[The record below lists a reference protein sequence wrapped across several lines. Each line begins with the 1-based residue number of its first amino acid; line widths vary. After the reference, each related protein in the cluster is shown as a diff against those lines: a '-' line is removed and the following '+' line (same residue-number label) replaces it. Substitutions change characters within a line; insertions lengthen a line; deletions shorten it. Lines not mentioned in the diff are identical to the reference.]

1 MRNQATPEIELL
13 AMIVVVEAFNTA
25 EAAGVSMNRETPAG
39 HVGGAPGGLRHEFE
53 TGRYTI
59 EWEST
64 SERWTLV
71 SETDDA
77 IDVCRFNQRKA
88 ECSGIDPCEQCNQT
102 IWAQ

>member
-1 MRNQATPEIELL
+1 MHSKATPEIELL

-25 EAAGVSMNRETPAG
+25 EAAGVSMDRDGSQSSN
-39 HVGGAPGGLRHEFE
+39 HVDALRHEFAV
-53 TGRYTI
+53 GRYSI

-88 ECSGIDPCEQCNQT
+88 ECLEIDPCEQCNQT